1 MQQRLQT
8 QLQNNKRAAPFVG
21 VFAVVLLG
29 VGIYQ
34 AMDVARLESSGLRA
48 QGEVVRLVGE
58 SSSSSGGAYSYHAI
72 VRYRTEKNVRV
83 EFKDNVGSNPPSH
96 RPGDKVTVLY
106 LADSPRGQAII
117 DRGLWWNWAIPGIL
131 FLSAALLAWL
141 LVFVLRSG
149 ATQKPMGGLATETGA

>member
-117 DRGLWWNWAIPGIL
+117 DRGL
-131 FLSAALLAWL
+131 
-141 LVFVLRSG
+141 
-149 ATQKPMGGLATETGA
+149 